1 MISNIGID
9 KHTTFCY
16 SVLCLPA
23 LSPEVFTLPAP
34 TLSGSLEVP
43 IVSRE
48 PHPPSH
54 FHFCLLHIQVFFF
67 QGIPHSF
74 HRDGGVATLSAC
86 PTSPFVIRCLPP
98 YSSPFFSHSC
108 APFCTFLHSCKTQ
121 LFYFQSIPHSLRKM
135 RGGASR
141 MLLLDTRGWD
151 TPVFLTSLL
160 PYFLTSLPPYF
171 LLSRALRAGGRVTM
185 LNSRPAFSV
194 NGVCPHRV
202 GASLGAQVSIGFP
215 IPNVCSF
222 ILLPAP
228 ALLLTLPFFL
238 LLH

>member
-43 IVSRE
+43 IVSRD

-67 QGIPHSF
+67 QGIPHSS
-74 HRDGGVATLSAC
+74 HRDGGVPPLSAF
-86 PTSPFVIRCLPP
+86 PTSPFVIRRLPP

-135 RGGASR
+135 RGVHPECFYWTPG
-141 MLLLDTRGWD
+141 GGD

-160 PYFLTSLPPYF
+160 PYFVTSLLPPVPRA
-171 LLSRALRAGGRVTM
+171 SRRGR
-185 LNSRPAFSV
+185 RHYAE
-194 NGVCPHRV
+194 
-202 GASLGAQVSIGFP
+202 
-215 IPNVCSF
+215 
-222 ILLPAP
+222 
-228 ALLLTLPFFL
+228 
-238 LLH
+238 